1 MYFFSSGL
9 SLCVLCKTETDEQI
23 VKLGEKGCQG
33 LKEASIEKGILNTVV
48 SRYENSELLRTSK

>member
-33 LKEASIEKGILNTVV
+33 LREASIEKGILNKAFTVV
-48 SRYENSELLRTSK
+48 RRYENSE

>member
-1 MYFFSSGL
+1 MYFFISGL

-33 LKEASIEKGILNTVV
+33 LREASIEKGILNKAFTVV
-48 SRYENSELLRTSK
+48 SKYENSE